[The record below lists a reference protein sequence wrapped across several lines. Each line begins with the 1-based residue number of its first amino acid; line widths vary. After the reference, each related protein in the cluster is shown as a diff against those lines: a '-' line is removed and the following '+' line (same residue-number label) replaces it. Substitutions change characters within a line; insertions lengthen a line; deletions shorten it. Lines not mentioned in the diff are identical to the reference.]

1 MEYTL
6 LSKTYYADKEH
17 YEEKY
22 NSLKNGGFSTSLAF
36 DIGKWEAFF
45 VNLPEFN
52 NVITKIY
59 KGFSELQQL
68 IHQLPQVAYNQY
80 ARKCLIDEIMLTNDI
95 EGIYSTRKEIIDALE
110 KNSDSSENQ
119 KRFEGLV
126 KKYALLL
133 YENNKLIPLDSC
145 QDIRDLY
152 DEIVLSEVDESKW
165 PDGEIFRKEGV
176 DVVSGT
182 QQIKHSGLNPESKIL
197 EYMDIGLEILKNP
210 DIPSIFKIAIF
221 HYLMGYVH
229 PFYDGNGRLSRFIS
243 SYLLGQEFNSLVA
256 LRLSYTIKNQ
266 KNLYYKAFDICN
278 DAKNRGDITHFIIY
292 FIEILNTSI
301 ESLISRLSEGVNAIN
316 HYRGKLK
323 YKYSMQSKENEYCH
337 DILWYLIQNALF
349 STERFSKEDLSHLVG
364 ASAITISKYIEI
376 LQKDGVPITIGKSG
390 RKNVYEI
397 DLLAL
402 DEYFDEL

>member
-110 KNSDSSENQ
+110 KNSDSSESQ

-152 DEIVLSEVDESKW
+152 DEIV
-165 PDGEIFRKEGV
+165 
-176 DVVSGT
+176 
-182 QQIKHSGLNPESKIL
+182 
-197 EYMDIGLEILKNP
+197 
-210 DIPSIFKIAIF
+210 
-221 HYLMGYVH
+221 
-229 PFYDGNGRLSRFIS
+229 
-243 SYLLGQEFNSLVA
+243 
-256 LRLSYTIKNQ
+256 
-266 KNLYYKAFDICN
+266 
-278 DAKNRGDITHFIIY
+278 
-292 FIEILNTSI
+292 
-301 ESLISRLSEGVNAIN
+301 
-316 HYRGKLK
+316 
-323 YKYSMQSKENEYCH
+323 
-337 DILWYLIQNALF
+337 
-349 STERFSKEDLSHLVG
+349 
-364 ASAITISKYIEI
+364 
-376 LQKDGVPITIGKSG
+376 
-390 RKNVYEI
+390 
-397 DLLAL
+397 
-402 DEYFDEL
+402 